1 MDHINENI
9 KFIPSRK
16 ACAILGVSADYLRK
30 LDDLDKIQT
39 IRTEGNKRLYNV
51 NKYVNDNVSFTD
63 ESKISKKS
71 FCYCRVSTPKQ
82 KNDLERQIQYMKN
95 LYPNIEI
102 ITDIGSGINF
112 KRKGLLKLLDFA
124 HRGLLNEVIV
134 AYKDRL
140 CRFGFELFEH
150 LFKSQSDAKI
160 TVINDD
166 PVSKE
171 EEVVQDILQIITVFS
186 ARVNGLRTYSNRIRN
201 DKNLKDPSKSD

>member
-1 MDHINENI
+1 MSFN
-9 KFIPSRK
+9 FLPSRK
-16 ACAILGVSADYLRK
+16 ACEILGVHADYLRK
-30 LDDLDKIQT
+30 LDDLQQIQT
-39 IRTEGNKRLYNV
+39 IRTIGNKRLYNV
-51 NKYVNDNVSFTD
+51 EKFINDNVSFGNQT
-63 ESKISKKS
+63 EIKRKT

-82 KNDLERQIQYMKN
+82 KNDLERQIEYMKN

-112 KRKGLLKLLDFA
+112 KRKGLLKLLSFA
-124 HRGLLNEVIV
+124 HRGLLEEVIV

-160 TVINDD
+160 TVINSN
-166 PVSKE
+166 PISKE

-186 ARVNGLRTYSNRIRN
+186 ARVNGLRTYGTKIRN
-201 DKNLKDPSKSD
+201 DKSLNIPKRD